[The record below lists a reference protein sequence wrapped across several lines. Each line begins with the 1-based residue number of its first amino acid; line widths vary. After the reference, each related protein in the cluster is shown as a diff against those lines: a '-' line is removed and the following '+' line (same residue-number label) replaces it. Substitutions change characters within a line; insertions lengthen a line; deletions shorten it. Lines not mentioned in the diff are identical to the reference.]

1 MKVKRRK
8 MIQRKLAPQTG
19 QTTSLRPT
27 PLTKGRRAAKRVSPE
42 LIRCRDVQ
50 NGQPTGKGP
59 TPLRRGQKGSRE
71 GRPRAD
77 AEQERQSG
85 QATTLHFTP
94 LRGGQRG
101 SKEGKSGTEATP
113 ANLGEKKFN
122 RGRDSTLNM
131 Y

>member
-59 TPLRRGQKGSRE
+59 TPLRGGQKGSKE
-71 GRPRAD
+71 GR
-77 AEQERQSG
+77 
-85 QATTLHFTP
+85 
-94 LRGGQRG
+94 
-101 SKEGKSGTEATP
+101 SGTEATP
-113 ANLGEKKFN
+113 AKLGEKKFN